1 MTMKKFKEI
10 IFLKNLKRVGKATIY
25 KTYWDVLNESKD
37 FDDLILKIEK
47 TSKFSKEDID
57 KAIQNASDLFDYV
70 NNDEEIHVI
79 TVFDDDYPEKLMVME
94 NKRPLILYV
103 KGNVDALTKP
113 NISVIGTRKPSE
125 ISQNFEKELVEKIA
139 KTDRVVVSGLA
150 LGCDAAAHR
159 GCMAGDG
166 GTIAIVATGLDIVHP
181 YENIPLQEEILRKGG
196 LVLSEQPLG
205 VKANPTML
213 VAKNRLQAALSEEV
227 VVAECPIRSGTMH
240 TVRFA
245 QKYGK
250 TIKAAN
256 FPYNKEENSGNKY
269 IITTGIGTGI

>member
-1 MTMKKFKEI
+1 MAQI
-10 IFLKNLKRVGKATIY
+10 ITINKNNKLFPEAFRAIGEYCPERIYAMGNLDLLKSEHMVAIIGSRKATRAGNSKAY
-25 KTYWDVLNESKD
+25 ELGLNYAK
-37 FDDLILKIEK
+37 
-47 TSKFSKEDID
+47 
-57 KAIQNASDLFDYV
+57 
-70 NNDEEIHVI
+70 
-79 TVFDDDYPEKLMVME
+79 
-94 NKRPLILYV
+94 
-103 KGNVDALTKP
+103 KGY
-113 NISVIGTRKPSE
+113 
-125 ISQNFEKELVEKIA
+125 
-139 KTDRVVVSGLA
+139 VVVSGLA